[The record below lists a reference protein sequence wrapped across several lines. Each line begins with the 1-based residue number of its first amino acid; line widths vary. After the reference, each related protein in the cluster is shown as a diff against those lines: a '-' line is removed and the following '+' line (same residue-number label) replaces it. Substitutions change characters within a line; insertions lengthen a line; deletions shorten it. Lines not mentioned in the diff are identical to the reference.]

1 MMASRFDWKTDGDG
15 AYAVSTHPGLVREH
29 NEDFYGVLPQIGFFM
44 IADGMGGLSHGDAA
58 SRIAVETVLE
68 AVQSQGDTAGDIESM
83 RPLLYDAFLLA
94 HDRIIRHGSEVC
106 PGKII
111 GTTGVALWVRGDE
124 ALACHVGDS
133 RLYRLRDR
141 ALEQITTDHTLV
153 QEMVDLG
160 RLTPEE
166 AAQSPYA
173 HKLTRALG
181 VPKRFEPALRI
192 LDVRAG
198 DVFLLCSDG
207 LYGVVDQEMLAAVF
221 ATGPE
226 HLGALAARLQEEALQ
241 GGGPDNITQ
250 ILVRLGGA

>member
-1 MMASRFDWKTDGDG
+1 MMASRFAWKTDGDG

-29 NEDFYGVLPQIGFFM
+29 NEDSCGVLPQTGFFM
-44 IADGMGGLSHGDAA
+44 VADGMGGLSHGDAA

-68 AVQSQGDTAGDIESM
+68 AVQSQGDAAGDIESM
-83 RPLLYDAFLLA
+83 GSRLHEAFLQA
-94 HDRIIRHGSEVC
+94 HDLIIRHGSEVC
-106 PGKII
+106 PGKTI
-111 GTTGVALWVRGDE
+111 GTTGVALWVKGAE
-124 ALACHVGDS
+124 AFACHVGDS
-133 RLYRLRDR
+133 RLYRLRDGN
-141 ALEQITTDHTLV
+141 LEQITTDHTLV

-192 LDVRAG
+192 LDVRVG
-198 DVFLLCSDG
+198 DAFLLCSDG
-207 LYGVVDQEMLAAVF
+207 LYGVVDHEKLASAF
-221 ATGPE
+221 AAGLE
-226 HLGALAARLQEEALQ
+226 DLGVLVDRLQEEALR

-250 ILVRLGGA
+250 IIVRLGGA